1 MMQSKLKLIPLIS
14 SLVILLLCITTVF
27 SGCLESEETMYVN
40 GNIGKIQV
48 TGDINHIKIQ
58 DYHLETIIINR
69 SSSSTNAIDGIEYNE
84 NVIAYRVKG
93 NISNIASEELERVLI
108 TFRFYG
114 GISKGVFVLYS
125 TNQET
130 YYVDPGEEWDYN
142 IRFERNNPKFTK
154 INFFDIEIETK
165 I

>member
-1 MMQSKLKLIPLIS
+1 MMRLEIKSIHLIISLI
-14 SLVILLLCITTVF
+14 ILLFISTLF
-27 SGCLESEETMYVN
+27 SGCLESEETMHVN

-48 TGDINHIKIQ
+48 TGDINHVNVQ
-58 DYHLETIIINR
+58 DYHLETIILNR
-69 SSSSTNAIDGIEYNE
+69 SSGSTNTISGIEYNE
-84 NVIAYRVKG
+84 NVLAYRVKG
-93 NISNIASEELERVLI
+93 NISSIASEELERVLI

-125 TNQET
+125 ANQET
-130 YYVDPGEEWDYN
+130 YYVDPGEEWEYN

-154 INFFDIEIETK
+154 INFFDIQIETE